1 MSGHSKSVVALTLL
15 PRGVTDSAARK
26 LVRNDV
32 HLRFADDEASLR
44 ICVDVCRLMVL
55 DWRRGDVDVPAL
67 LETLSAE
74 RKTLVTLV
82 IVASGDTD
90 SARDA
95 LRRGASDVLFAPV
108 TSESL
113 ASRVIARFPQ
123 AERRPRLTPPSLLA
137 VSSKPP
143 PAPAAGYCTTCF
155 SLRSSTVTRCDEC
168 DAPAPDSG
176 WPPLVDCPFPDLG
189 RRLVDRYVLE
199 RYLGGGGGGGVYRA
213 QDLFLRRRFAVKRFD
228 RRLDVFSA
236 TREVERLA
244 RVRSAHVVQVF
255 ELHRL
260 ADDQVFAVMEYAG
273 GAPLDQLLSADGPLS
288 AYETACVGRQIAL
301 ALTAGHAVNVVHRD
315 VKPANVMLTRTR
327 DGGVFARLLD
337 YGVAFDV
344 STPQQPEDGIYG
356 SPRYAAPE
364 QLLTGSSVQRQTD
377 LFGLGMT
384 LVHLFS
390 GRTPSQGLS
399 MAQLAARYAAGTE
412 WTRQELWPGRPPPAA
427 LADLVDRLLVVSSN
441 KREADAELVAR
452 ELRAMEF
459 EEIRRA

>member
-1 MSGHSKSVVALTLL
+1 
-15 PRGVTDSAARK
+15 
-26 LVRNDV
+26 
-32 HLRFADDEASLR
+32 
-44 ICVDVCRLMVL
+44 
-55 DWRRGDVDVPAL
+55 
-67 LETLSAE
+67 
-74 RKTLVTLV
+74 
-82 IVASGDTD
+82 
-90 SARDA
+90 
-95 LRRGASDVLFAPV
+95 
-108 TSESL
+108 
-113 ASRVIARFPQ
+113 
-123 AERRPRLTPPSLLA
+123 
-137 VSSKPP
+137 
-143 PAPAAGYCTTCF
+143 
-155 SLRSSTVTRCDEC
+155 
-168 DAPAPDSG
+168 
-176 WPPLVDCPFPDLG
+176 
-189 RRLVDRYVLE
+189 
-199 RYLGGGGGGGVYRA
+199 
-213 QDLFLRRRFAVKRFD
+213 
-228 RRLDVFSA
+228 
-236 TREVERLA
+236 
-244 RVRSAHVVQVF
+244 VRSAHVVQVF